1 MTEEKSR
8 ILNKLWALWY
18 TCCTDCVWMPRGGW
32 KDNVVR
38 WQTTETLDVKLG
50 ESQFNLS
57 LIMKPSR
64 NLWCLWEVLCRS
76 KLRFWKITLATVW
89 RVDWR
94 GRGNEHWWCF
104 SVRCISPCL
113 MKLSY
118 KRNVSW
124 QLFSMFSVLWVFI
137 IFWAFMR
144 IFKGK
149 VEEYHVVR
157 EKRLGLSLS
166 RSWWRDL
173 SQTVP
178 PLHLSSLFRH
188 PAITQCMCAGHLSLR
203 PGYVPFPP
211 TPPNTFFSKMP
222 LLLNS
227 R

>member
-137 IFWAFMR
+137 IFWAFMI
-144 IFKGK
+144 IFKDK

-178 PLHLSSLFRH
+178 P
-188 PAITQCMCAGHLSLR
+188 
-203 PGYVPFPP
+203 
-211 TPPNTFFSKMP
+211 TPPELFVQASCLYSMHVCRPPVLKARLCTIPPHPPKY
-222 LLLNS
+222 LLFQDASTLKF
-227 R
+227 

>member
-178 PLHLSSLFRH
+178 P
-188 PAITQCMCAGHLSLR
+188 
-203 PGYVPFPP
+203 
-211 TPPNTFFSKMP
+211 TPPELFVQASCHYSMHVCRPPVLKARLCTIPPHPPKY
-222 LLLNS
+222 LLFQDASTLKF
-227 R
+227 